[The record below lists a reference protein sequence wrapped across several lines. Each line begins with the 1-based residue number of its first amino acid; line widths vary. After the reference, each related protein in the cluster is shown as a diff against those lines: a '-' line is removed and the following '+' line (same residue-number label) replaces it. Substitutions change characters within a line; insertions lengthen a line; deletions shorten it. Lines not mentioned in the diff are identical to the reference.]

1 MREITYLQAI
11 REGFAAGMRKDKTS
25 FIVGEGI
32 AERGGCFGH
41 TQGLLKEFGPERV
54 LDTPIS
60 ESAFTGMCAAAA
72 ACGSRSIVDIM
83 YLDFTLVAMDQ
94 IVNQVAKLRYMSG
107 GQCKMPMTINGVF
120 GGIRSGGA
128 HHSQTLYPLFAN
140 IPGIKIVLP
149 STAYDV
155 KGLLASAIMDD
166 NLVMVLEHRAL
177 LNIKGDVPE
186 EDYFIPLGEA
196 SIVKKGTDVTIV
208 GLSFMVHHA
217 LRAAEILEKDGVSAE
232 VIDPRTL
239 VPFDKGTVIESVKK
253 TGRMVVVDEAYA
265 PCSFASEIIAI
276 VQEEALDFLNAP
288 IKRINT
294 LSAPIPFSPPLEN
307 YILPNPE
314 KIVAAVKAIM

>member
-1 MREITYLQAI
+1 MREISYLQAI
-11 REGFAAGMRKDKTS
+11 REGFAAGMRKDSTTI
-25 FIVGEGI
+25 IVGEGI
-32 AERGGCFGH
+32 AARGGCFGH
-41 TQGLLKEFGPERV
+41 TKGLWEEFGPERV

-60 ESAFTGMCAAAA
+60 ESAFTGMCAGAS

-94 IVNQVAKLRYMSG
+94 IVNQAAKLRYMSG

-155 KGLLASAIMDD
+155 KGLLAGAIMDD

-186 EDYFIPLGEA
+186 EDYFLPMGEA
-196 SIVKKGTDVTIV
+196 SIVRKGTDVTIV

-217 LRAAEILEKDGVSAE
+217 MRAAEILEKDGVSVE

-239 VPFDKGTVIESVKK
+239 VPFDKKTVIESVKK
-253 TGRMVVVDEAYA
+253 TGRMVIVDEAYA

-314 KIVAAVKAIM
+314 KIVSAVKAIM